1 MTRWTAP
8 EGTFTIEEFKR
19 LPLEG
24 RRWELLDGKVVQMEP
39 HGFES
44 SVVTATLLALIGT
57 HVRKSNLGVVL
68 DPGCGYRCWPSDE
81 TVRVT
86 DGSFTR
92 HETIP
97 ADRDRRDSPHWAPD
111 LIVEVFSPFER
122 AATMLDRV
130 SMFLQA
136 GTQLVWMVDV
146 EKQFITAVS
155 PQAVLWTVRVG
166 DTLDGGDILRGFSVP
181 VAEIFV

>member
-1 MTRWTAP
+1 MTLWTAP

-39 HGFES
+39 HELETS
-44 SVVTATLLALIGT
+44 AVTATLLGLVGN
-57 HVRKSNLGVVL
+57 HVRKADLGRML
-68 DPGCGYRCWPSDE
+68 DPGCGYRCWPGHE

-92 HETIP
+92 HENVP
-97 ADRDRRDSPHWAPD
+97 ADRDRWDFPRWAPD

-136 GTQLVWMVDV
+136 GTLLVWMVDA

-155 PQAVLWTVRVG
+155 PQSVLWTVRVG
-166 DTLDGGDILRGFSVP
+166 DTLDGGDILQGFNVP
-181 VAEIFV
+181 VAEIFA

>member
-1 MTRWTAP
+1 MTFWTAP

-39 HGFES
+39 LGLETS
-44 SVVTATLLALIGT
+44 AVTATLLGLIGY
-57 HVRKSNLGVVL
+57 HVHTSDLGVVHNA
-68 DPGCGYRCWPSDE
+68 GCGYRCWPGHE

-97 ADRDRRDSPHWAPD
+97 ADRDRRDFPHWRPD
-111 LIVEVFSPFER
+111 LIIEVFSPFER
-122 AATMLDRV
+122 AATMLGRV
-130 SMFLQA
+130 AMFPQA
-136 GTQLVWMVDV
+136 GTRLVWIVDPTHQIV
-146 EKQFITAVS
+146 TAFS
-155 PQAVLWTVRVG
+155 QRAALWTVGAG
-166 DTLDGGDILRGFSVP
+166 DTLEGGDILSGFSVP
-181 VAEIFV
+181 VAEIFE